1 MSRKPIPNGTSRR
14 TQASSL
20 GYELIPE
27 KARRYRNTRTG
38 ETISYNAFRR
48 LATNASSTYDRRVTR
63 FETVL
68 ANTQDLERAR
78 RESGISNRQL
88 TAYRRQFENEG
99 RGSASPYQ
107 KVGRRWQF
115 RGSQGYTH
123 AFINVH
129 GQITHATF
137 SGHRLIAMQ
146 DYRNA
151 VKDRSQIELD
161 TWEKA
166 HLSGVM
172 DDVGR
177 THYPETQL
185 SRIDA
190 IERRM
195 TKREKVRFKAD
206 QFYHA
211 GIVELV

>member
-1 MSRKPIPNGTSRR
+1 MSRKPIPRGTTKL
-14 TQASSL
+14 TQARSL
-20 GYELIPE
+20 GYELIPG

-48 LATNASSTYDRRVTR
+48 LATKASAKYDNKINR
-63 FETVL
+63 FETAL
-68 ANTQDLERAR
+68 AGMQDLERAK
-78 RESGISNRQL
+78 RESGMSNRQL
-88 TAYRRQFENEG
+88 TAYRRQFETEG
-99 RGSASPYQ
+99 RGPASPFE

-123 AFINVH
+123 TFINVH
-129 GQITHATF
+129 GQIIHATF

-146 DYRNA
+146 DYRIA
-151 VKDRSQIELD
+151 VKDRRQVELD

-166 HLSGVM
+166 RLSGVM

-185 SRIDA
+185 TKIDA

-195 TKREKVRFKAD
+195 TKREKARFKAD
-206 QFYHA
+206 QFYHTA
-211 GIVELV
+211 IVEVA